1 MRDLP
6 SLTRRP
12 AVGPES
18 AAADLARLVR
28 ERASDIA
35 ARWRQSLS
43 AGAALSGDGDLIDVV
58 FLVALAAER
67 PDDLHGIR
75 RGAGESVVAG
85 SADLPQALRNL
96 GLLRGVLSD
105 VLTEQD
111 ADPSLRRRIDEAVD
125 SLAEAAAAVT
135 TDRLNEVAFA
145 DPLTRLPN
153 RRALDRDLTREIARA
168 TRGRL
173 GLTAVVGDLDGLKQI
188 NDSLGHAA
196 GDRTLQALADALRR
210 ALRGEDCAYR
220 IGGDEFVVLL
230 PGASCADAELVMARA
245 KGAGAPAFS
254 WGAATFPGD
263 GTDGAAVLEVA
274 DRRLLDSRANP
285 RRPSASAPRRG
296 PVDRRRLRRGR
307 QVAGLAAVML
317 GGAVL
322 GGGGVAAADGTLPT
336 PVQHVVHVALDRLSI
351 DVPPATERPRQPGGQ
366 RDRHLDTLP
375 GAGRD
380 PGTGAG
386 AGAGARP
393 VPLPG
398 PATGGPCARTAGPAG
413 EEVNRDA
420 PETARCGGPSNT
432 GSANSGAQAEK
443 PVRGRG
449 SAETGSDQ
457 GNGGGTSRTAGDAT
471 ERIGRDGVKSGGAD
485 RTAAGDGDRRPAGTG
500 AGGGQ
505 DAAKS
510 GGAKG
515 GAAPSR

>member
-1 MRDLP
+1 MRELP
-6 SLTRRP
+6 WLTQRP
-12 AVGPES
+12 AVGPE
-18 AAADLARLVR
+18 AAGADLARLVR
-28 ERASDIA
+28 ERAEDIA
-35 ARWRQSLS
+35 VRWRQSLS
-43 AGAALSGDGDLIDVV
+43 AAAASSGDRDLIDVV

-67 PDDLHGIR
+67 PDDLDGIR
-75 RGAGESVVAG
+75 RGAGESVVAVP
-85 SADLPQALRNL
+85 ADLPQALRKL

-111 ADPSLRRRIDEAVD
+111 ADPSLRPRIDEAVD
-125 SLAEAAAAVT
+125 SIAEAAAAVT
-135 TDRLNEVAFA
+135 TDRLHEVAFA

-210 ALRGEDCAYR
+210 AVRGEDCAYR

-230 PGASCADAELVMARA
+230 PGASCADAESVMARA
-245 KGAGAPAFS
+245 KGAGAPEFS

-274 DRRLLDSRANP
+274 DRRLLDSRATP
-285 RRPSASAPRRG
+285 RHPSASGPRRG
-296 PVDRRRLRRGR
+296 PVDWRRLRRGR

-322 GGGGVAAADGTLPT
+322 GGGGVAAADGTLPS
-336 PVQHVVHVALDRLSI
+336 PVQHVVHVALDRLRV

-366 RDRHLDTLP
+366 RQRHLDTLP
-375 GAGRD
+375 GAGHD
-380 PGTGAG
+380 PGT
-386 AGAGARP
+386 GAGARP

-398 PATGGPCARTAGPAG
+398 PAEGGPCARTAGPAG
-413 EEVNRDA
+413 EEVTGDA
-420 PETARCGGPSNT
+420 PDGPPCGGPSSID
-432 GSANSGAQAEK
+432 SASSGAQAEK
-443 PVRGRG
+443 PVRARG
-449 SAETGSDQ
+449 SAERGSDQ
-457 GNGGGTSRTAGDAT
+457 GHGGGTSRTAGDAT
-471 ERIGRDGVKSGGAD
+471 ENVARDGVKSGGD
-485 RTAAGDGDRRPAGTG
+485 RTAAGDGDRKPAGTG

-505 DAAKS
+505 DAPKS
-510 GGAKG
+510 GGTKG
-515 GAAPSR
+515 GPASSR